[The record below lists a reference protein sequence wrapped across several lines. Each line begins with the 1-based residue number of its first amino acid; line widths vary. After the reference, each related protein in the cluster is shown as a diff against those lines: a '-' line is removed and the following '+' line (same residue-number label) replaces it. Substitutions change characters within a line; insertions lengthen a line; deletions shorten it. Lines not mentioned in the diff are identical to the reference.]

1 MRLAVIVL
9 IAGACAATSRTAEW
23 ERPGQPFGAVSA
35 EILDHMVASG
45 DAAFAA
51 RDKPES
57 LDDAIESWRGA
68 LRYRPDD
75 PLLLLRLSRACRLR
89 ARTLTH
95 GAAAER
101 ARAAVGYAER
111 ALAARNESLWNLAH
125 AKKPPHEV
133 FAVAQPP
140 DAPLL
145 AAYAEALLEWS
156 TLYSTATL
164 LNERDSIEAAAVR
177 AVELDRAAG
186 LGAGDRVLGWIKA
199 TLSGDLGGD
208 LRAAEVHFEASLAQ
222 APGYLPTRLSYA
234 ESYCVRKRDGARYR
248 KLLDEIAAAN
258 AEALPEAAPENR
270 AAQKRAQTLL
280 AEAKSW

>member
-1 MRLAVIVL
+1 MLF
-9 IAGACAATSRTAEW
+9 GCAASSRTAEW
-23 ERPGQPFGAVSA
+23 ERPPLPFGAVSA

-75 PLLLLRLSRACRLR
+75 PALLLRLSRGCRLR
-89 ARTLTH
+89 AHTLSR
-95 GAAAER
+95 GSAEEK
-101 ARAAVGYAER
+101 ALAAVAFAER
-111 ALAARNESLWNLAH
+111 ALSARNPELWNLAH
-125 AKKPPHEV
+125 AKKPPALV
-133 FAVAQPP
+133 FAAAQPP

-156 TLYSTATL
+156 SLHGTSTL
-164 LNERDSIEAAAVR
+164 LNERDAILAAAAR
-177 AVELDRAAG
+177 AVDLDRAAG
-186 LGAGDRVLGWIKA
+186 LGAGDRVLGWVKA
-199 TLSGDLGGD
+199 TLTGDLGGD
-208 LRAAEVHFEASLAQ
+208 LRASEEHFEASLAQ

-248 KLLDEIAAAN
+248 RLLQEVAAAN
-258 AEALPEAAPENR
+258 PDALPDAAPENR
-270 AAQKRAQTLL
+270 VAQKRAHELL
-280 AEAKSW
+280 AEAKAW